1 MADISVLNTVYNHF
15 MTTYA
20 PNGTNSR
27 YDTHKKSEL
36 RGVYNSI
43 VKMNKESPLFLLD
56 DSDEAKE
63 FAVGIK
69 EGSRELKN
77 VISSLSSDGDELLS
91 KKSVSSSNPDVATA
105 AYIGNV
111 GDEESA
117 PNIEV
122 EVKKLATA
130 QENTGKF
137 LPPNEMEL
145 RPDTY
150 SFDIRSRDLD
160 YEFQFNI
167 NENDSNR
174 SIEEKL
180 ARLVNK
186 SNIGLT
192 ASVIEDEK
200 GNIALKLESVDT
212 GSTEPGKP
220 LFIVSDDKTSKTA
233 GAVNYFGL
241 NQTTQENGNSLFLLN
256 GEERSTYSNQFTV
269 EKTYELHLNG
279 VSKEGEAASI
289 GLKTDVESL
298 TENVTHLI
306 EGYNSF
312 LNKAASFLDK
322 QPQTNRL
329 LGEMNGISSI
339 YENELESLGVNIGED
354 GRMSLDKALLT
365 QTAQEGDA
373 ADRFKSMQ
381 NFAKN
386 ILNKTNQ
393 ISLNPMA
400 YTEKTV
406 VAYKN
411 PGKNFA
417 TPYVTSNYSGMMF
430 SSYC

>member
-1 MADISVLNTVYNHF
+1 MADITALNTVYNHF

-20 PNGTNSR
+20 PQGTNSR

-36 RGVYNSI
+36 RSVYNSI

-56 DSDEAKE
+56 NSDEAKE

-77 VISSLSSDGDELLS
+77 VISSLSVDGDELLS
-91 KKSVSSSNPDVATA
+91 KKAVSSSNPDVVSAN
-105 AYIGNV
+105 YIGEV
-111 GDEESA
+111 SDEDAA
-117 PNIEV
+117 PSLEI

-130 QENTGKF
+130 QENLGTF
-137 LPPNEMEL
+137 LPEGGMEL
-145 RPDTY
+145 KPDTY

-167 NENDSNR
+167 NENDTNR

-180 ARLVNK
+180 ARLITK

-192 ASVIEDEK
+192 ASVVEDNE
-200 GNIALKLESVDT
+200 GRVALKLESVDT
-212 GSTEPGKP
+212 GAVEEGKP
-220 LFIVSDDKTSKTA
+220 LFIVSDDKTSKTG
-233 GAVNYFGL
+233 GAVSYFGIG
-241 NQTTQENGNSLFLLN
+241 NVTQANTNSLFPIN
-256 GEERSTYSNQFTV
+256 GEERSTYANQFTV
-269 EKTYELHLNG
+269 DKTYEIFLKDTG
-279 VSKEGEAASI
+279 SEGEVVNI
-289 GLKTDVESL
+289 GLKTDIESL
-298 TENVTHLI
+298 TENVSYLI

-312 LNKAASFLDK
+312 LNKAAEYLDR
-322 QPQTNRL
+322 QPKSNTL
-329 LGEMNGISSI
+329 LGEMNSISGI
-339 YENELESLGVNIGED
+339 YARELESIGVRIGDD
-354 GRMSLDKALLT
+354 GRMSLDRNLLQ
-365 QTAQEGDA
+365 QTASEDDA
-373 ADRFKSMQ
+373 SSRFKGMQ
-381 NFAKN
+381 SFAKN
-386 ILNKTNQ
+386 VLNKANQ

-417 TPYVTSNYSGMMF
+417 TPYITSNYSGMMF

>member
-1 MADISVLNTVYNHF
+1 MADITALNTVYNHF
-15 MTTYA
+15 LTTYA
-20 PNGTNSR
+20 PKGSNSR

-77 VISSLSSDGDELLS
+77 VISSLSVNGDELLS
-91 KKSVSSSNPDVATA
+91 KKSVASSNPDVVTA
-105 AYIGNV
+105 SYIGEV
-111 GDEESA
+111 GDEENA
-117 PNIEV
+117 PNLDIEV
-122 EVKKLATA
+122 RQLASP
-130 QENTGKF
+130 QENLGNF
-137 LPPNEMEL
+137 LPADEMGL

-150 SFDIRSRDLD
+150 SFDIRSRELD

-167 NENDSNR
+167 NEKDTNR

-180 ARLVNK
+180 SRLVNK
-186 SNIGLT
+186 SNIGLN
-192 ASVIEDEK
+192 ASVVEDER
-200 GNIALKLESVDT
+200 GNVALKLESVDT
-212 GSTEPGKP
+212 GASVEGRP
-220 LFIVSDDKTSKTA
+220 LFVVSDDKTSKTSGTVA
-233 GAVNYFGL
+233 YFGIDR
-241 NQTTQENGNSLFLLN
+241 TTQENVNSRFLLN
-256 GEERSTYSNQFTV
+256 GEEHSTYSNQFTI
-269 EKTYELHLNG
+269 EKTYEIELKG
-279 VSKEGEAASI
+279 VNNEGESVNI
-289 GLKTDVESL
+289 GLKTDVDSL
-298 TENVTHLI
+298 TENVSHLI

-312 LNKAASFLDK
+312 LNKAAAFIDK
-322 QPQTNRL
+322 QPNTGKL
-329 LGEMNGISSI
+329 IGEMNGISSI
-339 YENELESLGVNIGED
+339 YENELEAIGVSIGTD
-354 GRMSLDKALLT
+354 GRMTLDKNLLQ
-365 QTAQEGDA
+365 QTAQEDDA
-373 ADRFKSMQ
+373 SDRFKTMQ

-386 ILNKTNQ
+386 VLNKTNQ

>member
-1 MADISVLNTVYNHF
+1 
-15 MTTYA
+15 
-20 PNGTNSR
+20 
-27 YDTHKKSEL
+27 
-36 RGVYNSI
+36 
-43 VKMNKESPLFLLD
+43 
-56 DSDEAKE
+56 
-63 FAVGIK
+63 
-69 EGSRELKN
+69 
-77 VISSLSSDGDELLS
+77 
-91 KKSVSSSNPDVATA
+91 SVSSSNPDIATA
-105 AYIGNV
+105 SYIGEIE
-111 GDEESA
+111 DEESA
-117 PNIEV
+117 PSFEIEV
-122 EVKKLATA
+122 RRLASG
-130 QENTGKF
+130 QENTGNF
-137 LPPNEMEL
+137 LPADEMGL

-167 NENDSNR
+167 NENDTNR
-174 SIEEKL
+174 TIEEKL

-186 SNIGLT
+186 SNIGLN
-192 ASVIEDEK
+192 ASVIEDDR
-200 GNIALKLESVDT
+200 GRIALKMESVDT
-212 GSTEPGKP
+212 GASAEGKP
-220 LFIVSDDKTSKTA
+220 LFVVSDDKTSKTA
-233 GAVNYFGL
+233 GAVSYFGL
-241 NQTTQENGNSLFLLN
+241 NHTTQENQNSLFLLN
-256 GEERSTYSNQFTV
+256 GEERSTFANQFTV

-279 VSKEGEAASI
+279 ISKEGETASI

-312 LNKAASFLDK
+312 LNKAAAFVDR
-322 QPQTNRL
+322 QPQTSKL
-329 LGEMNGISSI
+329 LGEMNNISGL
-339 YENELESLGVNIGED
+339 YGNELQSIGVNIGED
-354 GRMSLDKALLT
+354 GRMTLDRSLLQ
-365 QTAQEGDA
+365 QTAQEEDA
-373 ADRFKSMQ
+373 SSRLQSMQ

>member
-1 MADISVLNTVYNHF
+1 MADITALNTVYNHF

-56 DSDEAKE
+56 TSDEAKE

-77 VISSLSSDGDELLS
+77 VISSLSAGGDELLS
-91 KKSVSSSNPDVATA
+91 KKSVSSSNPDIATA
-105 AYIGNV
+105 TYIGSA
-111 GDEESA
+111 GEEDQA
-117 PNIEV
+117 PSFDIEV
-122 EVKKLATA
+122 KQLATA

-137 LPPNEMEL
+137 LSPDEMSL
-145 RPDTY
+145 KPDTY

-167 NENDSNR
+167 NENDTNR

-180 ARLVNK
+180 TRLVNK

-192 ASVIEDEK
+192 ASVIEDNA
-200 GNIALKLESVDT
+200 GRIALKLESVET
-212 GSTEPGKP
+212 GASVEGKP
-220 LFIVSDDKTSKTA
+220 LFIVSDDKTSKAA
-233 GAVNYFGL
+233 GAVSYFGL
-241 NQTTQENGNSLFLLN
+241 DQTTQANSNSIFLLN
-256 GEERSTYSNQFTV
+256 GEERSTYANQFTI

-279 VSKEGEAASI
+279 VSKEGEKTSI

-298 TENVTHLI
+298 TENVSHLI

-312 LNKAASFLDK
+312 LNKAAAYLDK
-322 QPQTNRL
+322 QPQTNKL
-329 LGEMNGISSI
+329 LGEMNSISTL
-339 YENELESLGVNIGED
+339 YENELESIGVNIAED
-354 GRMSLDKALLT
+354 GRMTLDKNLLQ
-365 QTAQEGDA
+365 QTAQEEDA
-373 ADRFKSMQ
+373 AARFASMQ
-381 NFAKN
+381 NFARN
-386 ILNKTNQ
+386 VLNKTNQ

-411 PGKNFA
+411 PGRNFA

>member
-1 MADISVLNTVYNHF
+1 MADITALNTVYNHF

-56 DSDEAKE
+56 NSDEAKE

-77 VISSLSSDGDELLS
+77 VISSLSVDGDELLS

-105 AYIGNV
+105 SYIGEV
-111 GDEESA
+111 GEEDSA
-117 PNIEV
+117 PNINI
-122 EVKKLATA
+122 EVKKLATT
-130 QENTGKF
+130 QQNTGNF
-137 LPPNEMEL
+137 LPPNEMGL

-167 NENDSNR
+167 NENDTNR

-186 SNIGLT
+186 SNIGLE
-192 ASVIEDEK
+192 ASVVEEN
-200 GNIALKLESVDT
+200 GRIALKLESVET
-212 GSTEPGKP
+212 GSNIEGKP
-220 LFIVSDDKTSKTA
+220 LFVVSDDKTSKTT
-233 GAVNYFGL
+233 GAVDYFGL
-241 NQTTQENGNSLFLLN
+241 NQTTQENSNSLFLLN
-256 GEERSTYSNQFTV
+256 GEERSTYANQFTV

-279 VSKEGEAASI
+279 ISKEGEAASI

-312 LNKAASFLDK
+312 LNKAASYLDK
-322 QPQTNRL
+322 QPQTGKL
-329 LGEMNGISSI
+329 LGEMSNISNL
-339 YENELESLGVNIGED
+339 YGNELEAIGVNIAED
-354 GRMSLDKALLT
+354 GRMTLDKSLLT
-365 QTAQEGDA
+365 QTAQEEDA
-373 ADRFKSMQ
+373 GERFKSMKS
-381 NFAKN
+381 FARN

-417 TPYVTSNYSGMMF
+417 TPYITSNYSGMMF

>member
-1 MADISVLNTVYNHF
+1 MADITALNTVYNHF

-56 DSDEAKE
+56 NSDEAKE

-77 VISSLSSDGDELLS
+77 VISSLSVDGDELLS

-105 AYIGNV
+105 SYIGEV
-111 GDEESA
+111 GEEDSA
-117 PNIEV
+117 PNIDI
-122 EVKKLATA
+122 EVKKLATT
-130 QENTGKF
+130 QQNTGNF
-137 LPPNEMEL
+137 LAPNEMGL

-167 NENDSNR
+167 NENDTNR

-186 SNIGLT
+186 SNIGLE
-192 ASVIEDEK
+192 ASVVEEN
-200 GNIALKLESVDT
+200 GRIALKLESVET
-212 GSTEPGKP
+212 GSNIEGKP
-220 LFIVSDDKTSKTA
+220 LFVVSDDKTSKTT
-233 GAVNYFGL
+233 GAVDYFGL
-241 NQTTQENGNSLFLLN
+241 NQTTQENSNSLFLLN
-256 GEERSTYSNQFTV
+256 GEERSTYANQFTV

-279 VSKEGEAASI
+279 ISKEGEAVNI

-312 LNKAASFLDK
+312 LNKAASYLDK
-322 QPQTNRL
+322 QPQTGKL
-329 LGEMNGISSI
+329 LGEMSNISNL
-339 YENELESLGVNIGED
+339 YGNELEAIGVNIAED
-354 GRMSLDKALLT
+354 GRMTLDKSLLT
-365 QTAQEGDA
+365 QTAQEEDA
-373 ADRFKSMQ
+373 GERFKTMQ
-381 NFAKN
+381 SFARN

-417 TPYVTSNYSGMMF
+417 TPYITSNYSGMMF